1 MQLSIKNKIVVLA
14 GFCLL
19 SVVLVLIGSSFFQ
32 SKSNISFIK
41 EKTLKLVEATTIET
55 MQAQVESQTLK
66 IQSFFLRTFLYGQ
79 GVSTKIAEQKITHL
93 KLSTDNER
101 LRADLHEQVRKSIAS
116 HPWLLALYT
125 VYEHDALDSNDK
137 SYAGRAD
144 IGSTDI
150 GRFASYWSNKNGEVT
165 TLPVTEEMLANASPM
180 QDGTPFNSWYTCPS
194 KTLKPCI
201 LNPYLED
208 FGSSKNLIT
217 SITFPVIENG
227 KAEAVFG
234 MDIDLAELQ
243 QLANAGAKSLFG
255 GEADITIISSGGL
268 IAACSSCQDKL
279 TQPVG
284 QIFGDISPS
293 ITTAFESEG
302 PVIFQSGEKLHFI
315 KRFSPIPGSKP
326 WLVMMRVPTSLLFES
341 SKALEGE
348 LDNQAEEARLG
359 NVYLGLGA
367 GLAGLLLIWLTAR
380 RAIAPLSVVSEM
392 LRNIAT
398 GEGDLTQ
405 RLKHRSEDE
414 LGQLTS
420 WFNFFLDK
428 LQPVIA
434 QVKATTAEARDTAHR
449 SSQIAAR
456 TSTGMDEQ
464 YREIDQV
471 AAASQE
477 MSATA
482 QDVARNAAQAANA
495 AGDAEA
501 AATHGLQ
508 VIDATA
514 TRITELASEMT
525 EAMTDVQ
532 ALADSS
538 EQIGSV
544 LEVIRAIAE
553 QTNLLALNAAIEAAR
568 AGEAGR
574 GFAVVADEVRHLAR
588 ETQESVAQIRG
599 VIEQLQTGTRD
610 VVSSMSQSHA
620 RAHGMAEHASSALSA
635 LEQISIAVR
644 VINDMNL
651 QIATAAE
658 EQSAVAEEVSRNVSN
673 VKVVTETLTAQSA
686 ESAKV
691 SQALNALADQQQS
704 LMQGFKA

>member
-1 MQLSIKNKIVVLA
+1 MQLSIKNKIVILA

-19 SVVLVLIGSSFFQ
+19 SVLLVLLSNSFFQ
-32 SKSNISFIK
+32 SKSTISFIK
-41 EKTLKLVEATTIET
+41 DKTIRLVETTTIET
-55 MQAQVESQTLK
+55 MQAQVESQALK
-66 IQSFFLRTFLYGQ
+66 VQSYFLRVFLYGQ
-79 GVSTKIAEQKITHL
+79 GVASKIAEQKQTHL
-93 KLSTDNER
+93 KLSDDNEL
-101 LRADLHEQVRKSIAS
+101 LRADLHIQVKKSIES
-116 HPWLLALYT
+116 HPWLLALYA
-125 VYEHDALDSNDK
+125 VYEPNALDGVDRN
-137 SYAGRAD
+137 YHGRAD
-144 IGSTDI
+144 IGSTES
-150 GRFASYWSNKNGEVT
+150 GRFASYWFNKHGQT
-165 TLPVTEEMLANASPM
+165 STLPVTEEMLANASPM

-194 KTLKPCI
+194 QTLKPCI
-201 LNPYLED
+201 LNPYLDEQ
-208 FGSSKNLIT
+208 GSSTSLIT
-217 SITFPVIENG
+217 SITFPVTQNG

-234 MDIDLAELQ
+234 LDIELAELQ
-243 QLANAGAKSLFG
+243 QVANTSAKSLFG
-255 GEADITIISSGGL
+255 GKAEVTIISSGGL
-268 IAACSSCQDKL
+268 IAACSGCQDKL
-279 TQPVG
+279 TKPIAEVYQA
-284 QIFGDISPS
+284 ISPS
-293 ITTAFESEG
+293 IATAFESEQ
-302 PVIFQSGEKLHFI
+302 PVIFRSEDKLHLI
-315 KRFSPIPGSKP
+315 KRFSPIPGAKP
-326 WLVMMRVPTSLLFES
+326 WLVMLKVPTSLLFES
-341 SKALEGE
+341 SKVLEAG
-348 LDNQAEEARLG
+348 LDQQAEASRLG
-359 NVYLGLGA
+359 NLYLGLGA
-367 GLAGLLLIWLTAR
+367 GLIGLLLIWLTAR
-380 RAIAPLSVVSEM
+380 RAIAPISVVSAM
-392 LRNIAT
+392 LRDIAT

-405 RLKHRSEDE
+405 RLKHRSHDE
-414 LGQLTS
+414 LGELAS

-449 SSQIAAR
+449 SSEIAAR
-456 TSTGMDEQ
+456 TSSGMDDQ

-482 QDVARNAAQAANA
+482 QDVARNAAQAARA

-514 TRITELASEMT
+514 ASITSLASKMT
-525 EAMTDVQ
+525 TAMSDVE

-588 ETQESVAQIRG
+588 KTQESVAQIRG
-599 VIEQLQTGTRD
+599 VIENLQIGTRD
-610 VVSSMSQSHA
+610 VVGSISESHKQ
-620 RAHGMAEHASSALSA
+620 AHGMAEHATTALSA
-635 LEQISIAVR
+635 LAQISTAVR

-658 EQSAVAEEVSRNVSN
+658 QQSAVAEEVSRNVSN
-673 VKVVTETLTAQSA
+673 VKVVTEALTTQSA

>member
-1 MQLSIKNKIVVLA
+1 MQLSIKNKIAVLA

-19 SVVLVLIGSSFFQ
+19 SVVLTLLAISFFQ
-32 SKSNISFIK
+32 SKSTIHFIK
-41 EKTLKLVEATTIET
+41 EKTVKLVESTTIET
-55 MQAQVESQTLK
+55 MQAQVKSQTLE
-66 IQSFFLRTFLYGQ
+66 IQSYFLRSFLYGQ
-79 GVSTKIAEQKITHL
+79 GVASNIAEQKKTHL
-93 KLSTDNER
+93 QLSTDNER
-101 LRADLHEQVRKSIAS
+101 LRANLHEQVRKSIAS
-116 HPWLLALYT
+116 HPRLLALYA
-125 VYEHDALDSNDK
+125 VYERDALDANDD
-137 SYAGRAD
+137 SFRGRAD
-144 IGSTDI
+144 IGSTDE
-150 GRFASYWSNKNGEVT
+150 GRFASYWSNKNGAAS
-165 TLPVTEEMLANASPM
+165 TLAVTEKMLANTSPM
-180 QDGTPFNSWYTCPS
+180 QDGTAFNSWYTCPTQ
-194 KTLKPCI
+194 TLNPCI
-201 LNPYLED
+201 LNPYLVELG
-208 FGSSKNLIT
+208 GSRLIT
-217 SITFPVIENG
+217 SITFPVIEDG
-227 KAEAVFG
+227 KTEAVFG

-243 QLANAGAKSLFG
+243 QLADKGAKSLFG
-255 GEADITIISSGGL
+255 GKADITIISSGGL
-268 IAACSSCQDKL
+268 IAACSNCQDKL
-279 TQPVG
+279 TQSVN
-284 QIFGDISPS
+284 QIFGGISPS
-293 ITTAFESEG
+293 ITKAFESEE
-302 PVIFQSGEKLHFI
+302 PVVFQSGEQLHLI
-315 KRFSPIPGSKP
+315 KRFLPIPGSKP

-341 SKALEGE
+341 SRTLQGE
-348 LDNQAEEARLG
+348 LDRQSEATHLG
-359 NVYLGLGA
+359 NLYLGLGA
-367 GLAGLLLIWLTAR
+367 GLVGLVLIWLTAH
-380 RAIAPLSVVSEM
+380 RAIAPLSMVSEM

-434 QVKATTAEARDTAHR
+434 QVKTTTTEARDTAHR

-456 TSTGMDEQ
+456 TSAGMDEQ

-482 QDVARNAAQAANA
+482 QDVARNAAQAADA

-514 TRITELASEMT
+514 TRITDLAREMT

-544 LEVIRAIAE
+544 LEVIRSIAE

-588 ETQESVAQIRG
+588 KTQESVAQIRG
-599 VIEQLQTGTRD
+599 VIEKLQTGTRD
-610 VVSSMSQSHA
+610 VVGSMSQSHE
-620 RAHGMAEHASSALSA
+620 RAHSVAEQASSALSA
-635 LEQISIAVR
+635 LEQISAAVR

-673 VKVVTETLTAQSA
+673 VKEVTQELTAQSA
-686 ESAKV
+686 ESAMV
-691 SQALNALADQQQS
+691 SQALNTLADQQQS